1 MEEIVAVGKARGI
14 DFPPDVVDERFAA
27 AAEEAEE
34 FVSSL
39 QMDMRA
45 GKPLEV
51 DELLGAVVRMARDMG
66 IPIPASSAL
75 VMALEPFKN
84 GSEAGN

>member
-1 MEEIVAVGKARGI
+1 
-14 DFPPDVVDERFAA
+14 VD
-27 AAEEAEE
+27 
-34 FVSSL
+34 
-39 QMDMRA
+39 MKA